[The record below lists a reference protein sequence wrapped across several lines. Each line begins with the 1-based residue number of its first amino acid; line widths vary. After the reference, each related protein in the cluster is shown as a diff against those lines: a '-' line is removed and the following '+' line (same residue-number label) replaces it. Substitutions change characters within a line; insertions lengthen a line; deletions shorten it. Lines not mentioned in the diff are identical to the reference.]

1 MNVLVLLGAHL
12 VWIGPALAGGSTLVI
27 HTRTHII
34 SGRANSAL
42 GQQNSS
48 LDYLYAYIAKD
59 VLTQLQGAP
68 AAIQPSIWLKRSI
81 LDSAPSM
88 MHICWQAR
96 RTATPDVYT
105 CWHVIL
111 VGMYTC
117 WHVHIHPLPLR
128 RTPKVTVRLAC
139 QQVIRQ
145 LHGRA
150 NVGHQEW

>member
-105 CWHVIL
+105 CWHANK
-111 VGMYTC
+111 YTC
-117 WHVHIHPLPLR
+117 WHVYL
-128 RTPKVTVRLAC
+128 LAC
-139 QQVIRQ
+139 TYTRTTFE
-145 LHGRA
+145 A
-150 NVGHQEW
+150 NAQGYSSPGLPTSDTPTTW